1 MQYLK
6 RIAFTVVLLLLLSF
20 IKSYFDRSGAVYA
33 DFFRNL
39 VANLQ
44 LLLLVTVTVISLVQ
58 FFSERIT
65 GRKRRVWRPLLVFL
79 IVLAASEVLMDYLL
93 KHSQSMPAGLIP
105 ACSEYYGNYGR
116 NQIEFD
122 PRCAR
127 YDPQLTYTLHRDSNF
142 SFNNYEFRTT
152 YSTNALGLRDDSNS
166 LNKPE
171 VICVGDSHTMGWGV
185 NQQQTFSEVMA
196 AKTGLNVLNAGISSY
211 GTVRE
216 VLSLQRMD
224 LSQLKYLFV
233 QYCAND
239 LTENQAFVE
248 HDYVLPVMDNS
259 KYDSLCQTLQWRQK
273 YYPFRHVLTIT
284 RFGLQQQ
291 LTAWRNKK
299 QANSD
304 GSYST
309 QAELFCKVL
318 GNATV
323 NRSQVKVI
331 VFDISGDVPMERRFL
346 QSLNSSPGWA
356 ALRQN
361 MNIEMIDIAPFMK
374 KEFFFKLDKH
384 MNARGHQ
391 QVAEILR
398 KFIKPQ

>member
-1 MQYLK
+1 
-6 RIAFTVVLLLLLSF
+6 
-20 IKSYFDRSGAVYA
+20 
-33 DFFRNL
+33 
-39 VANLQ
+39 
-44 LLLLVTVTVISLVQ
+44 
-58 FFSERIT
+58 
-65 GRKRRVWRPLLVFL
+65 
-79 IVLAASEVLMDYLL
+79 MDYLL
-93 KHSQSMPAGLIP
+93 KHSQSLPAALIP

-127 YDPQLTYTLHRDSNF
+127 YDPQLAYTLHRDSNF
-142 SFNNYEFRTT
+142 SFNNYEFKTT

-171 VICVGDSHTMGWGV
+171 VICLGDSHTMGWGV
-185 NQQQTFSEVMA
+185 NQQETFSEMIA
-196 AKTGLNVLNAGISSY
+196 AKTGLKVLNAGISSY
-211 GTVRE
+211 GTARE
-216 VLSLQRMD
+216 MLSLQGMD

-239 LTENQAFVE
+239 VAENQAFVE
-248 HDYVLPVMDNS
+248 HSYVLPVMDNR

-273 YYPFRHVLTIT
+273 YYPFRHILTIA

-291 LTAWRNKK
+291 ITAWRNKK
-299 QANSD
+299 QADTD
-304 GSYST
+304 GSYLK

-318 GNATV
+318 GNATL
-323 NRSQVKVI
+323 NRSQVKII

-346 QSLNSSPGWA
+346 QSLNSSPGWI
-356 ALRQN
+356 ALRGN
-361 MNIEMIDIAPFMK
+361 MNVEMIDIAPFMK

-391 QVAEILR
+391 QVAEILC
-398 KFIKPQ
+398 KFINP